1 MIGAPRSEGAL
12 KRVRTQSLE
21 PVRRGR
27 ARTFTVSRN
36 VLGPNRGRQPRPAG
50 RQATSRSL
58 RPSTPETRNS
68 SHVRSVHC
76 GSGHLSCGGFV
87 NTSPFSALRFCSA
100 RLDLPSTSKAERARK
115 TNRPSTILRFASWS
129 GHPRPSSRRSGPLA
143 LGRRCAGR
151 YRPIRHVITY
161 AQVFVRACRSPHACV
176 RFTGLSRHA
185 HVLCVRHSRGFACAS
200 V

>member
-21 PVRRGR
+21 PVYD
-27 ARTFTVSRN
+27 A
-36 VLGPNRGRQPRPAG
+36 AG
-50 RQATSRSL
+50 RERSQYHEMCWG
-58 RPSTPETRNS
+58 RIAAG
-68 SHVRSVHC
+68 SHVRPGVKLRVAAYDRQRLRHEIALS
-76 GSGHLSCGGFV
+76 SGLCTVDQTSCGGFV

-129 GHPRPSSRRSGPLA
+129 GHPRPSSPRSGPLA

-161 AQVFVRACRSPHACV
+161 AQVFVRACRSPHASV

>member
-1 MIGAPRSEGAL
+1 MW
-12 KRVRTQSLE
+12 
-21 PVRRGR
+21 
-27 ARTFTVSRN
+27 ARDF
-36 VLGPNRGRQPRPAG
+36 GQPRPAG

-58 RPSTPETRNS
+58 RRPSTPRTKRNLHS
-68 SHVRSVHC
+68 GAVSHVC
-76 GSGHLSCGGFV
+76 GPLSGRARWLFQH
-87 NTSPFSALRFCSA
+87 SPFSALRFCTVPG
-100 RLDLPSTSKAERARK
+100 LTFPSTSTSEAKRASK

-129 GHPRPSSRRSGPLA
+129 GHPRPSSPRSGPLA

-185 HVLCVRHSRGFACAS
+185 HVLCVRHSRALPAHLYD
-200 V
+200 

>member
-1 MIGAPRSEGAL
+1 MILDSRVRPGVKLRVAAYDDRQRLARNEIHSGAAPRSL
-12 KRVRTQSLE
+12 TSVDRTCA
-21 PVRRGR
+21 V
-27 ARTFTVSRN
+27 AF
-36 VLGPNRGRQPRPAG
+36 
-50 RQATSRSL
+50 
-58 RPSTPETRNS
+58 ST
-68 SHVRSVHC
+68 
-76 GSGHLSCGGFV
+76 LSIL
-87 NTSPFSALRFCSA
+87 SAEILHRA
-100 RLDLPSTSKAERARK
+100 RLDLSLH
-115 TNRPSTILRFASWS
+115 LRSQTCQQDKPPEHYLAVRVMESWS
-129 GHPRPSSRRSGPLA
+129 GHPRPSSPRSGPLA

>member
-1 MIGAPRSEGAL
+1 MNVGACFWTAAS
-12 KRVRTQSLE
+12 
-21 PVRRGR
+21 
-27 ARTFTVSRN
+27 
-36 VLGPNRGRQPRPAG
+36 PAG

-58 RPSTPETRNS
+58 RPSTPRTKRNTQW
-68 SHVRSVHC
+68 
-76 GSGHLSCGGFV
+76 SGLSRLWQYPVDRTCGGFV
-87 NTSPFSALRFCSA
+87 NTSPFSALRFCSV
-100 RLDLPSTSKAERARK
+100 RLDLPSTSTAERASK

-129 GHPRPSSRRSGPLA
+129 GHPRPSSPRSGPLA

-161 AQVFVRACRSPHACV
+161 AQVFVRACRSPHASV

>member
-1 MIGAPRSEGAL
+1 MCWGRIAAGSHVRPGVKLRVAAYDDRQRLARNEIHSGAVSHESRL
-12 KRVRTQSLE
+12 WT
-21 PVRRGR
+21 GR
-27 ARTFTVSRN
+27 ARWLF
-36 VLGPNRGRQPRPAG
+36 Q
-50 RQATSRSL
+50 
-58 RPSTPETRNS
+58 
-68 SHVRSVHC
+68 H
-76 GSGHLSCGGFV
+76 
-87 NTSPFSALRFCSA
+87 SPFSALRFCTVPG
-100 RLDLPSTSKAERARK
+100 LTFPSTSEAKRASK